1 MTSFKAEIW
10 RQVWLYKR
18 YSFNYFS
25 DFVLLIMMFMAIFF
39 GGALLGGGVLGTSL
53 NALVIGYILW
63 TLIQNTISQ
72 MGMSLTSQM
81 QNGILEQQFL
91 MPISTR
97 RLFFNKS
104 LVNIIVSTVQAIL
117 ALLIIM
123 MLTDHWIKFS
133 IILVIPFV
141 LALVTTIGL
150 GYLVVSLILHF
161 KRIGST
167 LVIFQYVY
175 LGVLLTNFEHFSL
188 GIKYLSCLLPIFPMV
203 SWMRLSVN
211 QHGYSL
217 GFYLG
222 ASLFNAVLWLAIG
235 LVMFEITNCNVRK
248 NGSLALY

>member
-10 RQVWLYKR
+10 RQVWLYKK
-18 YSFNYFS
+18 YPFNYFS

-39 GGALLGGGVLGTSL
+39 GGALVGGGVLGTSL

-63 TLIQNTISQ
+63 ILIQNTISQ
-72 MGMSLTSQM
+72 MGMSVTNQM

-104 LVNIIVSTVQAIL
+104 IVNIIVSAIQAIL

-123 MLTDHWIKFS
+123 LLTDHWISFS
-133 IILVIPFV
+133 IILIIPFV
-141 LALVTTIGL
+141 LSLITTIGL
-150 GYLVVSLILHF
+150 GYLIVSLVLHF

-175 LGVLLTNFEHFSL
+175 LGILLTNFENFSFA
-188 GIKYLSCLLPIFPMV
+188 IKCLSCLLPIFPMV
-203 SWMRLSVN
+203 SWMRLAVN
-211 QHGYSL
+211 QHAYSFI
-217 GFYLG
+217 FYLA
-222 ASLFNAVLWLAIG
+222 ASLFNAVFWLLVG
-235 LVMFEITNCNVRK
+235 LIMFEITNHNVKK
-248 NGSLALY
+248 NGSLASY

>member
-175 LGVLLTNFEHFSL
+175 LGVLLTNFEHFSF
-188 GIKYLSCLLPIFPMV
+188 GIKCLSCLLPIFPMV

-235 LVMFEITNCNVRK
+235 LVMFEITNRNVRK

>member
-91 MPISTR
+91 VPISTR

-175 LGVLLTNFEHFSL
+175 LGGLTD
-188 GIKYLSCLLPIFPMV
+188 
-203 SWMRLSVN
+203 
-211 QHGYSL
+211 
-217 GFYLG
+217 
-222 ASLFNAVLWLAIG
+222 
-235 LVMFEITNCNVRK
+235 
-248 NGSLALY
+248 

>member
-104 LVNIIVSTVQAIL
+104 LVL
-117 ALLIIM
+117 
-123 MLTDHWIKFS
+123 
-133 IILVIPFV
+133 
-141 LALVTTIGL
+141 
-150 GYLVVSLILHF
+150 SLIH
-161 KRIGST
+161 I
-167 LVIFQYVY
+167 
-175 LGVLLTNFEHFSL
+175 
-188 GIKYLSCLLPIFPMV
+188 
-203 SWMRLSVN
+203 
-211 QHGYSL
+211 
-217 GFYLG
+217 
-222 ASLFNAVLWLAIG
+222 
-235 LVMFEITNCNVRK
+235 
-248 NGSLALY
+248 

>member
-39 GGALLGGGVLGTSL
+39 GGALLGGVLGTSL

-188 GIKYLSCLLPIFPMV
+188 GIKYLSCLLPISPMV
-203 SWMRLSVN
+203 SWMRLAVN
-211 QHGYSL
+211 QHPYSL
-217 GFYLG
+217 GF
-222 ASLFNAVLWLAIG
+222 
-235 LVMFEITNCNVRK
+235 T
-248 NGSLALY
+248 

>member
-188 GIKYLSCLLPIFPMV
+188 GIKYLSCLLPISPMV
-203 SWMRLSVN
+203 SWMRLAVN
-211 QHGYSL
+211 QHPYSL

-222 ASLFNAVLWLAIG
+222 ASLFNAVLWLTIG
-235 LVMFEITNCNVRK
+235 LAMFEITNRNVRK